1 MVFMTMGNTDSS
13 HLILIFNKVGHIR
26 DNDIHAVQIF
36 SREGQTSIQ
45 YNDVIFVLEDGHI
58 FTDFTETTQRD
69 NHQLTLWI
77 QRFDFWIHRLL
88 GADVLAIAVAI
99 LAPIAGIAT
108 SPIRAIVRMTKT
120 APLVV
125 SISVIITRA
134 AVISLA
140 FPLLPLVLSRTTMSR
155 LSLMS
160 LSISPLTL
168 WTTRTMISGTATLT
182 GFPFLWGLCSLR
194 HLYFLFCFHEFPPI
208 YIHIVLVFD
217 LQPKQ

>member
-1 MVFMTMGNTDSS
+1 MVFMTMGNTDSP
-13 HLILIFNKVGHIR
+13 HLILIFDKVGHIR
-26 DNDIHAVQIF
+26 DNDIHAVEIF
-36 SREGQTSIQ
+36 PRESQTSIQ

-69 NHQLTLWI
+69 NHQFTLWI

-99 LAPIAGIAT
+99 LAAVAGTAT
-108 SPIRAIVRMTKT
+108 SPISAIIRMTKA

-125 SISVIITRA
+125 VISVIITRA
-134 AVISLA
+134 TVISLA
-140 FPLLPLVLSRTTMSR
+140 FPLLSLVLGRTTMSR
-155 LSLMS
+155 LSLMAMA
-160 LSISPLTL
+160 ISPIPL
-168 WTTRTMISGTATLT
+168 WATRTMINRATTLT

-208 YIHIVLVFD
+208 YIHVLLVFD
-217 LQPKQ
+217 LKPKQ